1 MRWTN
6 ATKVLQEILGVDV
19 GDLRF
24 QYEISSMLYE
34 ESYFVDGRVQATIEF
49 CTIKRINL
57 HSKIYGS
64 LKIVL
69 DSLQNG
75 VYRYRALLLQGAE
88 TEKIAQAIA
97 DDLKVRIKNE
107 TFQKA

>member
-1 MRWTN
+1 MKCAN

-24 QYEISSMLYE
+24 QYEISSVLYE
-34 ESYFVDGRVQATIEF
+34 ESYFVDGMVQATIEF

-69 DSLQNG
+69 ESLQDG
-75 VYRYRALLLQGAE
+75 VCHYRVLLLQGAE

-97 DDLKVRIKNE
+97 DDLKGRIENAME
-107 TFQKA
+107 D